1 MAVIYRIVCT
11 NCTMLRGSVM
21 KSAEYNDRKQYVDT
35 LVAVAEGLWNGLVVS
50 GVLTVSVFLFNK
62 FWIF

>member
-1 MAVIYRIVCT
+1 
-11 NCTMLRGSVM
+11 M